1 MIKLIGHGVISGKIA
16 KEVFEEMLT
25 SSEEPQVIVEKKG
38 LLQLS
43 DEGEIEK
50 IVDQVLEKNA
60 EQVRTYIAGKD
71 TVFAFFVGQT
81 MRMTKGKA
89 NPKTVN
95 EILRKKLDSL
105 RSRT

>member
-1 MIKLIGHGVISGKIA
+1 
-16 KEVFEEMLT
+16 VFEEMLT
-25 SSEEPQVIVEKKG
+25 SSEEPQLIVERKG

-50 IVDQVLEKNA
+50 IVDQVLEKNV
-60 EQVRTYIAGKD
+60 EQVQTYIAGKD
-71 TVFAFFVGQT
+71 TVFGFFVGQT

-95 EILRKKLDSL
+95 EILTKKLGSL
-105 RSRT
+105 KPKT